1 MVRRLLVLA
10 AVAVVAAA
18 AALAS
23 PASAAKPA
31 GGSFTTTLTVAP
43 TTVAVDGYRVTVS
56 GSLTATVTQFKVDSN
71 GHLVAVATVSGTLTA
86 TEPTLGTASITITKV
101 GVVLNA
107 QVQADC
113 SGHLQIDFHGV
124 LQIDATVVFTAT
136 DGTVTSLDVHK
147 TVPLQGSL
155 RYTAITQ
162 QQKSLICDI
171 ATLLQNPSSVNALV
185 DKLNTLLKTV

>member
-71 GHLVAVATVSGTLTA
+71 GHLVAVATVSGTPTA
-86 TEPTLGTASITITKV
+86 TEPTPRTPSITLTK
-101 GVVLNA
+101 G
-107 QVQADC
+107 
-113 SGHLQIDFHGV
+113 
-124 LQIDATVVFTAT
+124 
-136 DGTVTSLDVHK
+136 
-147 TVPLQGSL
+147 
-155 RYTAITQ
+155 
-162 QQKSLICDI
+162 
-171 ATLLQNPSSVNALV
+171 
-185 DKLNTLLKTV
+185 